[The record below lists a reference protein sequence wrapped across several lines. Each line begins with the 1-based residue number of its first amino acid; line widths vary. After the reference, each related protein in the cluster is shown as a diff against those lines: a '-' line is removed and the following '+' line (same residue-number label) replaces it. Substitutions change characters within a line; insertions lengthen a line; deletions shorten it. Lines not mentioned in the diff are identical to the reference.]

1 MYTCLLSIMG
11 RRTYDQL
18 RSSHRGW
25 IDEYLGDG
33 AKSRQEEWTDSI
45 AVGSESFVEEMKTRL
60 GFKVKGRD
68 VVEGS
73 KGYNLR
79 EEAAPYTVLFRPE
92 KDDIGLEN
100 SYFWDAN
107 TE

>member
-1 MYTCLLSIMG
+1 MLVG
-11 RRTYDQL
+11 TYDQL
-18 RSSHRGW
+18 RRSHRGW
-25 IDEYLGDG
+25 IDEHLGDG

-45 AVGSESFVEEMKTRL
+45 AVGSESFVEEMKRRL
-60 GFKVKGRD
+60 GFKAKGRD

-92 KDDIGLEN
+92 KDDIGPEN
-100 SYFWDAN
+100 TYLGDAN